1 MKNRMTAVLFSMA
14 LAASSAAGMNVSAA
28 SMERSL
34 QKADYVKEQVIDYT
48 STLGTETKI
57 LVSSNEDETELLLQF
72 DFYDDDAEVK
82 VSINEMGEYE
92 VTEGAFFATDGRL
105 AAEQAVEE
113 GDWRT
118 M

>member
-1 MKNRMTAVLFSMA
+1 MKNRMTAVLFSIA
-14 LAASSAAGMNVSAA
+14 FAVSSAAGMNVSAE
-28 SMERSL
+28 SQETG
-34 QKADYVKEQVIDYT
+34 YVKEQVIDYT

-82 VSINEMGEYE
+82 VSRNEMGEYE

-113 GDWRT
+113 GSWKR